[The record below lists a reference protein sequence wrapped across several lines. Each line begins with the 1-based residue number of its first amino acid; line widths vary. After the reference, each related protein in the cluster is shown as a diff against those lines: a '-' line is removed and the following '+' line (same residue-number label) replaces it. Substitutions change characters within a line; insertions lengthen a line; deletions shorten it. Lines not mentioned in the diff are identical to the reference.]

1 MYVYCIYRPKETVK
15 LSKKSRNKRC
25 SWVVRSLQDRIAF
38 IINIYQHSKFIQSA
52 ISILLQKNAKYIPVI
67 ETLLALILVDGR
79 GTITSKERT
88 FVVSLCGNNFMD
100 TIYKFLH
107 RIMFT
112 ITLQVSK
119 LTKAVVLNSIP
130 H

>member
-1 MYVYCIYRPKETVK
+1 MKNRRKTDRQAMAK
-15 LSKKSRNKRC
+15 RKKT
-25 SWVVRSLQDRIAF
+25 
-38 IINIYQHSKFIQSA
+38 
-52 ISILLQKNAKYIPVI
+52 KYIRVI
-67 ETLLALILVDGR
+67 EILLALILVDGR

-88 FVVSLCGNNFMD
+88 FVNFMD

-130 H
+130 HLL